1 MLEIIPAILSNNLE
15 EVRAL
20 LALCEP
26 TVHRVQ
32 IDVIDGV
39 FANNKTIAPEN
50 LSSFETLLMI
60 DYHLMVVEPE
70 KWIDRCTKGHA
81 DRIIGQIEKM
91 EDQMSFVEGVRESGA
106 KAGLALDLE
115 TPVSALNELA
125 LMLTDIVV
133 VLSVQAGFGGQSF
146 HEEALT
152 KIEELNDL
160 RDKTGATFTICDDG
174 GISLDTIALTSA
186 HGVDSVAVGK
196 RIFHGNLEE
205 NIDHFKKAAK
215 G

>member
-1 MLEIIPAILSNNLE
+1 MTFEGVIVEIKGGRIGSKREGGFGGFKVLFPTGETTDVGSGFTDRMLAEI
-15 EVRAL
+15 
-20 LALCEP
+20 
-26 TVHRVQ
+26 Q
-32 IDVIDGV
+32 ID
-39 FANNKTIAPEN
+39 
-50 LSSFETLLMI
+50 
-60 DYHLMVVEPE
+60 PE

-81 DRIIGQIEKM
+81 DRIISQIEKM
-91 EDQMSFVEGVRESGA
+91 EDQMAFVEGVRESGA
-106 KAGLALDLE
+106 KAGLAIDLE
-115 TPVSALNELA
+115 TPVSSLNESA
-125 LMLTDIVV
+125 LMLTDVV
-133 VLSVQAGFGGQSF
+133 IVLSVQAGFGGQPF
-146 HEEALT
+146 HEESLT

>member
-26 TVHRVQ
+26 VVRRVQ

-39 FANNKTIAPEN
+39 FANNKTIEPAT
-50 LSSFETLLMI
+50 LASFDTHLLL
-60 DYHLMVVEPE
+60 DYHLMVEEP
-70 KWIDRCTKGHA
+70 KNWIDTCIKGKA
-81 DRIIGQIEKM
+81 DRIIGHIEKM
-91 EDQMSFVEGVRESGA
+91 ANQVLFANQVKDAGA
-106 KAGLALDLE
+106 KAGLAIDLA
-115 TPVSALNELA
+115 TPVSALSQEA
-125 LMLTDIVV
+125 LLLVDVII
-133 VLSVQAGFGGQSF
+133 VLSVQAGFGGQNFDEGSL
-146 HEEALT
+146 A
-152 KIEELNDL
+152 KIEELNEI

-174 GISLDTIALTSA
+174 GITLDTIALTSA

-205 NIDHFKKAAK
+205 NIDHFKKAAMR
-215 G
+215 